1 MLLVVTVEL
10 FSSSPTVWTISQT
23 ENEACPV
30 ILVGGG
36 CILVDRETPLK
47 GVSTIE
53 CPSEH
58 FVSSRFTYM
67 YIHTHWHLEQ

>member
-1 MLLVVTVEL
+1 MHACVCC
-10 FSSSPTVWTISQT
+10 VWHYSGKIHCSQT

-36 CILVDRETPLK
+36 SILVDRNTQLR

-58 FVSSRFTYM
+58 FVSGQKP
-67 YIHTHWHLEQ
+67 L